1 MRSVR
6 LRLLAMALLPLIA
19 LLPLLLGL
27 TMQRWIAKFDDLLIA
42 KVGSDLRVAE
52 QYFEQIKAAQAAAIA
67 AMAQSASFE
76 ASRRRGAAGLAAF
89 VEGRRAELGLD
100 FLLWADLT
108 DLRLPAPVRE
118 LARSAAPGGAGASLV
133 LLDARQMEAI
143 SPDLAARAAIPL
155 VPTEAAR
162 PIAREVESRG
172 MFMLAV
178 HRSADSDDVL
188 IGGRLLNAN
197 LDVIDRMNALVYR
210 DADGEVSRTGTTTL
224 FLEDVRISTNVRL
237 FEGSRALGTR
247 VSEAVWRQVMA
258 QGRTWLD
265 RAFVVN
271 DWYVSGYVPLTD
283 MSGARIGMLY
293 TGFLEAPFA
302 AERNAMVLALIGAF
316 VAVIGVSAPLFLW
329 LARGI
334 FAPLE
339 AMTATMARAEA
350 GALEARIGPVSR
362 SDEIGAVARHLDRLL
377 DQVQERDAALRDHAD
392 NLNELVSQRT
402 AELQA
407 ANHKLEATF
416 AKLVMSEK
424 LASVGEITA
433 GVAHEI
439 NNPLAII
446 QGNLEV
452 IRMRLSPEQRDG
464 LKSELDFIDAQT
476 HRIAVMVGKL
486 LNFTRPDEMSGVT
499 SRIHA
504 DQAVADAL
512 ILVAPDLR
520 KNAIEMH
527 VEHSPS
533 PPFNVVETE
542 FQQVMVNLVINAI
555 QAMGAG
561 GSLAIRTG
569 PAERDGAP
577 GTEIMVTD
585 SGPGIPPDRI
595 ASVFDPFMTTKR
607 GTGSGLGL
615 SISQALVTRVGGL
628 ISASS
633 APGEGA
639 TFSVWF
645 PAADISSAVAGN
657 QGMNVDILSTEPGSD
672 RPGGRLSDLAAAPQ
686 TPPNHKT

>member
-42 KVGSDLRVAE
+42 KVASDLRVAE
-52 QYFEQIKAAQAAAIA
+52 QYFNQIEEIQAAAVA
-67 AMAQSASFE
+67 AMAQSAAFDV
-76 ASRRRGAAGLAAF
+76 ARQQGGAALAEF
-89 VEGRRAELGLD
+89 IEGRRVELGLD
-100 FLLWADLT
+100 FILWVGIADPGLPQS
-108 DLRLPAPVRE
+108 LRDV
-118 LARSAAPGGAGASLV
+118 ARSADAGTPSASVILLGADQIA
-133 LLDARQMEAI
+133 AI
-143 SPDLAARAAIPL
+143 LPDLADRAAIPL

-162 PIAREVESRG
+162 PIARDVESRG
-172 MFMLAV
+172 MFMLAAY
-178 HRSADSDDVL
+178 RSAEGDEAL
-188 IGGRLLNAN
+188 IGGRLLNRN
-197 LDVIDRMNALVYR
+197 LDVIDKMNALVYR
-210 DADGEVSRTGTTTL
+210 GEDGEVSRTGTTTL

-247 VSEAVWRQVMA
+247 VSEAVWQRVMEN
-258 QGRTWLD
+258 GETWLD

-283 MSGARIGMLY
+283 MSGNRIGMLY
-293 TGFLEAPFA
+293 TGFLEAPFV
-302 AERNAMVLALIGAF
+302 AERNAMVLTLILAF

-339 AMTATMARAEA
+339 RMTATMARAEA

-362 SDEIGAVARHLDRLL
+362 NDEIGTVARHLDRLL
-377 DQVQERDAALRDHAD
+377 DQVEERDAALRDYAS

-402 AELQA
+402 AELQD

-452 IRMRLSPEQRDG
+452 IRMRLSPEQRVA
-464 LKSELDFIDAQT
+464 LKSELDFIDGQT
-476 HRIAVMVGKL
+476 HRIAILVSKL
-486 LNFTRPDEMSGVT
+486 LNFTRPDEMSDMTTRVDAA
-499 SRIHA
+499 R
-504 DQAVADAL
+504 AVADAL

-520 KNAIEMH
+520 KNAIETR
-527 VEHSPS
+527 VEHTPG
-533 PPFNVVETE
+533 PVFNVVETE
-542 FQQVMVNLVINAI
+542 FQQVIVNLVINAI

-561 GSLAIRTG
+561 GSLVIRTG
-569 PAERDGAP
+569 PAARDGVA
-577 GTEIMVTD
+577 GTEIVVKD
-585 SGPGIPPDRI
+585 SGPGIPPDKI
-595 ASVFDPFMTTKR
+595 DSVFDPFMTTKR

-615 SISQALVTRVGGL
+615 SISQTLVTRVGGL
-628 ISASS
+628 ITVSS

-645 PAADISSAVAGN
+645 PAADISSSGSTNSASE
-657 QGMNVDILSTEPGSD
+657 MDILST
-672 RPGGRLSDLAAAPQ
+672 RPSRLRTDQ
-686 TPPNHKT
+686 